1 MNTIGKRLM
10 TARVSTRLTQSEV
23 AERLFVSPQAVSLW
37 ERDENYGSS
46 GVMVGKK
53 CHQPQCLC

>member
-1 MNTIGKRLM
+1 MARKVGGHYRDQYFEKYMDFLRKETDESREKEGK
-10 TARVSTRLTQSEV
+10 
-23 AERLFVSPQAVSLW
+23 
-37 ERDENYGSS
+37 DGSS